1 MWFYESDKNVIH
13 LQEISNKL
21 MAKKIVNSDLLITE
35 IVRGIEDVKGENITI
50 LDLREIENTVCDYF
64 IICEGNSNTQVS
76 AVSGSI
82 QKIVSK
88 SLKDK
93 PWHVEG
99 ESNAEWILLDYVNI
113 VVHVFQKQVR
123 EFYNL
128 EGLWGDAKITN
139 IKSSY

>member
-1 MWFYESDKNVIH
+1 MT
-13 LQEISNKL
+13 
-21 MAKKIVNSDLLITE
+21 KKIVNQDLLITE
-35 IVRGIEDVKGENITI
+35 IIKGIEEVKGDNISI
-50 LDLREIENTVCDYF
+50 IDLREIENTVCDYF
-64 IICEGNSNTQVS
+64 IICEGGSNTQVS
-76 AVSGSI
+76 AISGSI
-82 QKIVSK
+82 QKNVSK

-99 ESNAEWILLDYVNI
+99 ESNAEWILLDYVNV

-139 IKSSY
+139 IQSTY

>member
-1 MWFYESDKNVIH
+1 
-13 LQEISNKL
+13 